1 MNRNRGHI
9 YKRGGGWG
17 YYFAYTVEGQRRQV
31 KRQGFLSKKEAQQ
44 ALTQALASIDGGR
57 ILGAKRQT
65 VEGFL
70 TSWLETY
77 RNAGRRK
84 ESTAGTT
91 AVHVTRYLVP
101 HLGTLLLRDLS
112 PKIVSEFVATLLTSG
127 RLLDSDKGA
136 GLSPKTVRNIVGT
149 LRKALGDAVKWG
161 LIPSNPVSNVEL
173 PRYDRPPVVAW
184 DSHQAARFLAHA
196 EHSGDPLLPLW
207 RLLLVTGLR
216 RGELLGLRWQ
226 DIDLVEATVTV
237 AQARVIAGNRV
248 VVSTPKTRAGR
259 RTLSIDGT
267 TVTLLAHLRNAQE
280 AAAELLGQWPSDLV
294 AVTAQG
300 HPLDPKAL
308 LQKWREAAQA
318 AGVPPIT
325 LHQGRHTAITEA
337 LQRGTPV
344 HVVAGRVGHAQAS
357 TTVNTYA
364 HFLPRADRQAADTVG
379 SAFDVQVAQLLQ
391 QAKSD
396 KVVTNVL
403 REGSNWVAAESE
415 LLEPYEPQPDNSAK
429 DKDSVNTTDPEDGA
443 PPGIRT

>member
-1 MNRNRGHI
+1 MNRS
-9 YKRGGGWG
+9 RGGTYRRGKGWG
-17 YYFAYTVEGQRRQV
+17 FYFSYMAEGQRRQV

-44 ALTQALASIDGGR
+44 ALTQALASVDGGR
-57 ILGAKRQT
+57 VLGAHKQT
-65 VEGFL
+65 VQTFL
-70 TSWLETY
+70 LSWFETY

-84 ESTAGTT
+84 ASTAGTT
-91 AVHVTRYLVP
+91 EVHVTRYLVP
-101 HLGTLLLRDLS
+101 HLGSVLLRDLS
-112 PKIVSEFVATLLTSG
+112 PKIISELVATLLTSG
-127 RLLDSDKGA
+127 RLLESGKGA
-136 GLSPKTVRNIVGT
+136 GLSPKTVRNIMGT

-161 LIPSNPVSNVEL
+161 LIPSNPVAHVEM
-173 PRYDRPPVVAW
+173 PRYERPQVIAW
-184 DSHQAARFLAHA
+184 DSDQAARFLTHA
-196 EHSGDPLLPLW
+196 TTSGDPLLPLW

-226 DIDLVEATVTV
+226 DIDLVEGTVTV

-259 RTLSIDGT
+259 RTLSIDST

-280 AAAELLGQWPSDLV
+280 AAGELLGQWPSDLV

-337 LQRGTPV
+337 LQRGTPI

-379 SAFDVQVAQLLQ
+379 SAFDLQIAQMLRKANCDETVAK
-391 QAKSD
+391 QA
-396 KVVTNVL
+396 V
-403 REGSNWVAAESE
+403 EGSNWVAAVSE
-415 LLEPYEPQPDNSAK
+415 LVELLGQDSGNSAQTL
-429 DKDSVNTTDPEDGA
+429 DTENTTDPEDGA